1 MVLAARIGA
10 WAKAVGKKTPYI
22 MLNQG
27 VIRVPRSDGWNKIEL
42 EFTNGNYPTVSSN
55 IFLCGFNNYAYQY
68 YDYRGGSLGAENWI
82 GYTNRVK
89 TQDGKRHQLSV
100 EVSKEGTIDDV
111 IVRPGWKIDFSDLP
125 NFFVGYHRIGGVD
138 FSGTWIGKVYGVSV
152 YDSDGVL
159 LARYVP
165 DKSGTLKNESTG
177 ELLVKLG
184 TISYGEE

>member
-1 MVLAARIGA
+1 MMLGARTGA
-10 WAKAVGKKTPYI
+10 WSVKKTPYI

-42 EFTNGNYPTVSSN
+42 EFTNENDPTVSSH
-55 IFLCGFNNYAYQY
+55 IYLCGFNSNAYLY
-68 YDYRGGSLGAENWI
+68 YDYRGGSLGDENWI

-89 TQDGKRHQLSV
+89 TQDGKRHQFSV

-111 IVRPGWKIDFSDLP
+111 IVRPGWKNDFSDLL
-125 NFFVGYHRIGGVD
+125 NFFVGYHRIGGVS

-152 YDSDGVL
+152 YDKDGVL

-177 ELLVKLG
+177 ALLTKIG
-184 TISYGEE
+184 TIYYGEG

>member
-111 IVRPGWKIDFSDLP
+111 IVRPGWKIDFSDLQ

-177 ELLVKLG
+177 SLLTKIG
-184 TISYGEE
+184 TIYYGEG